1 MFKPS
6 IDIAIGILLHQNK
19 ILVGWREAKQHQ
31 GNKHEFPGGK
41 VEEGETPLAACRR
54 EVYEE
59 VGVGLKDWSAF
70 DVIHHEYDDVVVNL
84 HLFQAIVPE
93 ALLNEVQQPWSWYS
107 REQLL
112 DLNFPQANEGMI
124 QRLYWPHQIKISEQL
139 ETVKSLTQD
148 QLLYWRVE
156 STPERVIELSELS
169 VEHLSRLIVNTEL
182 YQQLSSIQQQ
192 YIATIHLKQTQV
204 LTFSAA
210 DLKVGKRYIAACH
223 DLASIRH
230 AQKIGCDALLLSP
243 VLATETHSEAT
254 TLGWEQFENLASQ
267 VDIPVFA
274 LGGMKASELNLAQQ
288 HGAYGIAGIR
298 FL

>member
-139 ETVKSLTQD
+139 EIAKSLTQD

-223 DLASIRH
+223 DLVSMQH
-230 AQKIGCDALLLSP
+230 AQKIGFDALLLSP

-274 LGGMKASELNLAQQ
+274 LGGMKANELNLAQQ

>member
-139 ETVKSLTQD
+139 EIAKSLTQD

-223 DLASIRH
+223 DLVSMQH
-230 AQKIGCDALLLSP
+230 AQRIGCDALLLSP

-254 TLGWEQFENLASQ
+254 TLGWEQFEKLASQ

-274 LGGMKASELNLAQQ
+274 LGGMKANELNLAQQ

-298 FL
+298 CL